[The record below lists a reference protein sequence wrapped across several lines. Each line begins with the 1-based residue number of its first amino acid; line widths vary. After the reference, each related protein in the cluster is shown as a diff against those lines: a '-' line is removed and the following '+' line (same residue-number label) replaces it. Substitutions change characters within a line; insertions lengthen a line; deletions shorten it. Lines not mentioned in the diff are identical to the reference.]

1 MSVLYCDI
9 STCSPFF
16 YIVWFL
22 CRMIHGWALF
32 VSQRRTGWCPP
43 ARPAGSAPELRPEE
57 RIKRTSSS
65 GPATDCEIQVN
76 PGRYCYALHCR
87 YVVMRSTVTVVWEF
101 SRSPLPTCLPTGS
114 TVRNRRP
121 RRLHDCFTWLAQR
134 WHLLSTGY
142 LDCLKKIKGSNKSV
156 DNPDERAVI

>member
-16 YIVWFL
+16 LYCVILMSHDSWLGFICLTAAHWMV
-22 CRMIHGWALF
+22 
-32 VSQRRTGWCPP
+32 P